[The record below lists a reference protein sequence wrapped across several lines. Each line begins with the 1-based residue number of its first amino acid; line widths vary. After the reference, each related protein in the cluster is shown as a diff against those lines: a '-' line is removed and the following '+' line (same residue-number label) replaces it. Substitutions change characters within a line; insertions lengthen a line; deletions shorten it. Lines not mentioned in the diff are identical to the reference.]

1 MAVEN
6 PYASVNIQLESS
18 FIKHYLGQELPSP
31 TVVVNPGTVP
41 TSPAPEQLSGASK
54 SVPLPRGNRQR
65 GGMAVENP
73 YASVNIQLE
82 SSFIK
87 HYLGQELPSRT
98 VVVNPGTM
106 PTSPAPEQL
115 SGASKSV
122 PLGSWDGSKVLTRK
136 SRALPYNPYGSLKL
150 LNDTSSALPYT
161 IELDK
166 HQKSPEVGTD
176 SGCCCCC
183 KCCPRC
189 RKCCCVVS

>member
-1 MAVEN
+1 M
-6 PYASVNIQLESS
+6 
-18 FIKHYLGQELPSP
+18 
-31 TVVVNPGTVP
+31 
-41 TSPAPEQLSGASK
+41 
-54 SVPLPRGNRQR
+54 QR

-82 SSFIK
+82 NSFIK
-87 HYLGQELPSRT
+87 RYLGEEPPSLT
-98 VVVNPGTM
+98 VVVNPT
-106 PTSPAPEQL
+106 EQL

-150 LNDTSSALPYT
+150 LNGASSALPYT

-166 HQKSPEVGTD
+166 DQKSPEVGTD